1 MTKKELEKYRKLKYS
16 LEYKA
21 SKLAE
26 AYEKEPELQVG
37 TVKKTSKHFPY
48 LDGLMGVWIYNPA
61 QAEKRDKR
69 IEELVKDIDGLT
81 KLTDTVEEFINKIGD
96 DEMQLIFSYRYIE
109 GNNLQEIGEILNMD
123 RSTVGKKI
131 NSYLKLSP

>member
-16 LEYKA
+16 LEYKV

-26 AYEKEPELQVG
+26 SYEKEPELQVG

-48 LDGLMGVWIYNPA
+48 LDGLMGVWIYNPV

-69 IEELVKDIDGLT
+69 IEELMKDIDNLT
-81 KLTDTVEEFINKIGD
+81 RQTEAVEEFIAGIS
-96 DEMQLIFSYRYIE
+96 DEEIQMLFSYRYIE
-109 GNNLQEIGEILNMD
+109 GSNLHEIGDKLNMD

-131 NSYLKLSP
+131 ANYLKLPP

>member
-16 LEYKA
+16 LEYKV

-26 AYEKEPELQVG
+26 AYEKEPDLQVG

-48 LDGLMGVWIYNPA
+48 LEGLMGVWIYNPV

-69 IEELVKDIDGLT
+69 IEELMKDIDNLT
-81 KLTDTVEEFINKIGD
+81 RQTEAVEEFIAGIS
-96 DEMQLIFSYRYIE
+96 DEEIQILFNYRYIE
-109 GNNLQEIGEILNMD
+109 GSNLHEIGAKLNMD

-131 NSYLKLSP
+131 ANYLKLSP